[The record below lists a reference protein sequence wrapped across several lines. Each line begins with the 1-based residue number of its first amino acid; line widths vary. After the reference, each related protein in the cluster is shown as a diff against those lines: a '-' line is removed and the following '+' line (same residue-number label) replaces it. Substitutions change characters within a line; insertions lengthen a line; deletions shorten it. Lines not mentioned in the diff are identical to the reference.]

1 MAEPII
7 ESVLEVVAKRGNYT
21 YSVRFLCSRIVKV
34 FPIDNVLQ
42 KDRIERRSYGFRSIS
57 GEFRRNVKEAFYRR
71 IQQVLNPL
79 PLK

>member
-21 YSVRFLCSRIVKV
+21 YSVRFLCSRRVKV
-34 FPIDNVLQ
+34 FLIDNVLQ
-42 KDRIERRSYGFRSIS
+42 KDRIERSYGFRSIS
-57 GEFRRNVKEAFYRR
+57 NEFRRNVKEAFYRR